1 MPGSL
6 SHLTRRFF
14 DVLLARP
21 LDPAETTAVENW
33 LDEGEARL
41 FFSQPEADQRHG
53 YHAALVVLASGNLDG
68 TVLKAALLH
77 DVGKRHARLGVMAR
91 SLVSVL
97 IRLRLPLSARGRKY
111 RDHGEAAAR
120 ELGELGC
127 DDLIVDFARHH
138 HERRPPGFPENVWDL
153 LQRADEP
160 PKTGET
166 LKSRIS

>member
-6 SHLTRRFF
+6 SHLARRFF

-21 LDPAETTAVENW
+21 LDQAETSAVENW
-33 LDEGEARL
+33 LDESEATL

-53 YHAALVVLASGNLDG
+53 YHAALVVLAAGNADG

-97 IRLRLPLSARGRKY
+97 IRLRLPLSARGRQY
-111 RDHGEAAAR
+111 RDHGETAAR

-138 HERRPPGFPENVWDL
+138 HEGRPPGIPEPVWDL

-166 LKSRIS
+166 LRSRIS

>member
-1 MPGSL
+1 L
-6 SHLTRRFF
+6 SHLARRFF

-21 LDPAETTAVENW
+21 LDRVETTAVENW
-33 LDEGEARL
+33 LDDGEARL
-41 FFSQPEADQRHG
+41 FFSQPAADQRHG
-53 YHAALVVLASGNLDG
+53 YHAALVVLAAGDIDG

-77 DVGKRHARLGVMAR
+77 DVGKRHARLGVIAR

-97 IRLRLPLSARGRKY
+97 IRLGLPLSARGRQY

-120 ELGELGC
+120 ELGQLGC
-127 DDLIVDFARHH
+127 DALIVDFARHH
-138 HERRPPGFPENVWDL
+138 HDVRPSGFPEPVWDL

-166 LKSRIS
+166 LRSRIS